1 MEEEEEGEESEGKE
15 GGPAL
20 KCIFFCLSFY
30 LFPWCNL
37 FSFAALGWRRLG
49 GPTMAVLG
57 KDMAIL

>member
-20 KCIFFCLSFY
+20 ECIFCLSFC
-30 LFPWCNL
+30 LFPWCDL

-49 GPTMAVLG
+49 SPTVTGLG
-57 KDMAIL
+57 KGMTIL